1 MCTIQPSD
9 VKKVKPSPPLYTDKS
24 KAKVK
29 QSKRFV
35 FCHPRSL
42 SPVIIYISN
51 SLPHSPRT
59 HLIYASFY
67 APYIF
72 VTANLLQAQKKWES
86 IVFDT
91 PNFMLFAC

>member
-35 FCHPRSL
+35 FCHPHSL

-51 SLPHSPRT
+51 SLPHSSRT
-59 HLIYASFY
+59 HLIYVSFY
-67 APYIF
+67 APYVCNSRIRF
-72 VTANLLQAQKKWES
+72 RHIGLLRLSFNIPIHYIMAW
-86 IVFDT
+86 
-91 PNFMLFAC
+91 

>member
-35 FCHPRSL
+35 FCRPRDL
-42 SPVIIYISN
+42 FPVIIYISI
-51 SLPHSPRT
+51 SLLHSSRT

-67 APYIF
+67 AP
-72 VTANLLQAQKKWES
+72 
-86 IVFDT
+86 
-91 PNFMLFAC
+91 

>member
-67 APYIF
+67 APYWNHFITKSF
-72 VTANLLQAQKKWES
+72 LLALRKPILNKA
-86 IVFDT
+86 I
-91 PNFMLFAC
+91 

>member
-35 FCHPRSL
+35 FCHPHSL

-51 SLPHSPRT
+51 SLPHSSRT
-59 HLIYASFY
+59 HLIYVSFY
-67 APYIF
+67 APYIHPEVGGWF
-72 VTANLLQAQKKWES
+72 RK
-86 IVFDT
+86 
-91 PNFMLFAC
+91 